1 MATGARGGTGRF
13 RRTVESA
20 ARDMRAAELHGQGW
34 THQRIADEL
43 GFAHRGKATEAIQRA
58 FASIPTEGAEMAKR
72 IDLER
77 IDQLIEKNWEVLERQ
92 HVTVSQGRV
101 VRRFTGVER
110 HADGIEKLDADGKPI
125 PVFEDVLDDGAVA
138 TSSTVILRLLKR
150 RAEMYGYDE
159 PVHTRVEI
167 VPPEVIEA
175 NIARLELELAG
186 NDPARPGAA

>member
-1 MATGARGGTGRF
+1 VAAGTRDGAGRF
-13 RRTVESA
+13 RRTVQAA
-20 ARDMRAAELHGQGW
+20 ARDMAAAELHGQGW
-34 THQRIADEL
+34 THQRIAGEL
-43 GFAHRGKATEAIQRA
+43 GFASRGKVTEAIQRA
-58 FASIPTEGAEMAKR
+58 FDSIPTPGAALAKR
-72 IDLER
+72 IDLDR
-77 IDQLIEKNWEVLERQ
+77 IDRLIEKNWEVLERQ

-125 PVFEDVLDDGAVA
+125 PVFEDVPDDGPVA

-186 NDPARPGAA
+186 NDPARPGTA